1 VYALL
6 KRLVLASLFVLLF
19 VLLFNIPVFFSDL
32 FPANLLIFVAPA
44 YPLALCIEGGR
55 KLRSGT
61 ISLGFEIFVSSLF
74 WMWIWI
80 TYYWMRLGCSLS
92 YPCWSVVYG
101 MLESSVFALV
111 GVITLAQGFK
121 LSK

>member
-55 KLRSGT
+55 KLMSGI
-61 ISLGFEIFVSSLF
+61 ISLGFEIFVSSL
-74 WMWIWI
+74 IWI